1 MTSDTYISQ
10 VTTNDFRF
18 GTRVAWLAQERCIE
32 FDEEIS
38 RAQVLPGPMTICIA
52 KRAFFAASGSPEA
65 PWQESGS
72 DLFFAFDI
80 INVLST
86 KAKFRQRRISPQISS
101 SLQAHLCRKDRL
113 AKGQRPHKSDR
124 MIESYQKD
132 EKDIKSIYTW
142 LQFVL
147 ISWDNQ
153 LRFPFWDRTFLLK
166 AKCTAVLQVSHRF
179 IDDRNR
185 YHCQDFWD
193 HVSKTQLCRQCQGHL
208 LYMFSCTV
216 TCLSA
221 CSHQFSIMVPVVFEV
236 CFFRVMLYSCFVHLA
251 RLKFVAFLEDFSAW
265 FSFSRCFSLLA
276 RWVRHWCKDLGQL
289 RSYAWDLTKKKTR
302 SYTWS
307 VHVIKEI
314 RVSWETAKDRCTVL
328 TFEKF

>member
-1 MTSDTYISQ
+1 MHWVWWGNLRSASSTRPYDPLHCKTGLLCSFRITRGSLTRIWIWFVHFIWYHKCPFHQSQILAEAHFTSDLIQSP
-10 VTTNDFRF
+10 
-18 GTRVAWLAQERCIE
+18 
-32 FDEEIS
+32 S
-38 RAQVLPGPMTICIA
+38 PPLPQ
-52 KRAFFAASGSPEA
+52 GSPGER
-65 PWQESGS
+65 PKTSQIRSNDRIISKRQKDIES
-72 DLFFAFDI
+72 I
-80 INVLST
+80 I
-86 KAKFRQRRISPQISS
+86 
-101 SLQAHLCRKDRL
+101 
-113 AKGQRPHKSDR
+113 
-124 MIESYQKD
+124 SYQK
-132 EKDIKSIYTW
+132 TCAL

-166 AKCTAVLQVSHRF
+166 AKCTAVLQVSHRWLKP
-179 IDDRNR
+179 IPLSG
-185 YHCQDFWD
+185 FWD
-193 HVSKTQLCRQCQGHL
+193 CFSKTQLCRQCQGHF
-208 LYMFSCTV
+208 LYMFSRTV

-236 CFFRVMLYSCFVHLA
+236 CFFKRVMFYSCFVHLA

-276 RWVRHWCKDLGQL
+276 SWVRHWCKDLDQL

-302 SYTWS
+302 SHTWS
-307 VHVIKEI
+307 VHVIKDI

>member
-1 MTSDTYISQ
+1 MCGLIGPRKMHWVWWGNLPSASSTRPYDHLHCKTGLLCS
-10 VTTNDFRF
+10 FRI
-18 GTRVAWLAQERCIE
+18 TRGSLARMK
-32 FDEEIS
+32 
-38 RAQVLPGPMTICIA
+38 VL
-52 KRAFFAASGSPEA
+52 
-65 PWQESGS
+65 
-72 DLFFAFDI
+72 
-80 INVLST
+80 
-86 KAKFRQRRISPQISS
+86 RISPQISS

-132 EKDIKSIYTW
+132 KKTSNLSYHIYNLHTL

-179 IDDRNR
+179 IDDWNR

-193 HVSKTQLCRQCQGHL
+193 CFSKTQLCRQCQGHF
-208 LYMFSCTV
+208 LYMFSRAV

-236 CFFRVMLYSCFVHLA
+236 CFFRVMFYSCFVRLA

-276 RWVRHWCKDLGQL
+276 SWVRHWCKDLDQL

-302 SYTWS
+302 SHTWS
-307 VHVIKEI
+307 VHVIKDI